1 MRSWILAAVGIWFV
15 AEVARLAGGLMGR
28 QSVVAE
34 LGVIGLAIA
43 ATGGFAA
50 AARRRMRPADEAAL
64 YLDAIG
70 IFGATTAGVIVL
82 GAAFVTD
89 SRALSILAHGA
100 FSLALMGA
108 ALLLNVA
115 TRAPLRLVGQWEV
128 LAGLALGAAA
138 HFGLLLPIA
147 DGQAQAGLHAMVAA
161 SAVMVGHGGSNW
173 TSTAYAGRRY
183 SAIAAWLRGLLP
195 LVSVIVAAV
204 LVIMLL
210 TTPTLVGGP
219 LRIAVAVALCLVV
232 VCAFARQTVLLSD
245 RERVIGRERQ
255 LTDEL
260 TVAEAQ
266 YRSVVERVS
275 GVVYVAEVG
284 RHGRW
289 HFVSPKI
296 ADLLGYTP
304 EEWMADPD
312 LWINSIHPGDRE
324 RIAASELNEAERIDS
339 KGRWE
344 YRLIARDG
352 RIVWVIDDEAIIA
365 RDEDGQATMTQ
376 GILVDISDRKSLEDQ
391 LRHQALHDPLTG
403 LPNRVLF
410 VDRLSHALVRR
421 NRTGGIAALFV
432 DLDDFKDINDSL
444 GHAAG
449 DELLRLVAERL
460 ASVLRPEDTACRLG
474 GDEFAFLL
482 EDADRVRAE
491 SVARRILVALAEPFQ
506 LAVGVATL
514 TASVGVATRAVR
526 VAGDASETADE
537 MLRDA
542 DTAMYVAKS
551 RGNGLIEV
559 FEIGMEEPMARRRA
573 LRTALEHAL
582 DTEAELFLEYQPIV
596 EMRTGNLIGLEALV
610 RWNHPL
616 LGRLMPADFVPL
628 AEEGGL
634 IGRLGEWVL
643 RRACAD
649 LAGGSVMVSVNVSAH
664 QLGDDTLPQ
673 LVEDVLATSGM
684 PATRLLLELT
694 ESTLASA
701 GVGAETELLRVQ
713 QLGVRIALDDFGSGY
728 SSLEYLGRLPIDVL
742 KIDRSLV
749 ERVHD
754 EPQRQEV
761 MRAIGHIA
769 EKLSLQT
776 IVEGVEHE
784 AQRSMLLSLGF
795 DRAQGFLFS
804 RAVPLA
810 EAMGP
815 FPGSIGSIAEEGDP
829 AKARRAS

>member
-1 MRSWILAAVGIWFV
+1 M
-15 AEVARLAGGLMGR
+15 
-28 QSVVAE
+28 
-34 LGVIGLAIA
+34 
-43 ATGGFAA
+43 
-50 AARRRMRPADEAAL
+50 
-64 YLDAIG
+64 
-70 IFGATTAGVIVL
+70 
-82 GAAFVTD
+82 
-89 SRALSILAHGA
+89 
-100 FSLALMGA
+100 
-108 ALLLNVA
+108 
-115 TRAPLRLVGQWEV
+115 
-128 LAGLALGAAA
+128 
-138 HFGLLLPIA
+138 
-147 DGQAQAGLHAMVAA
+147 
-161 SAVMVGHGGSNW
+161 
-173 TSTAYAGRRY
+173 
-183 SAIAAWLRGLLP
+183 
-195 LVSVIVAAV
+195 
-204 LVIMLL
+204 
-210 TTPTLVGGP
+210 
-219 LRIAVAVALCLVV
+219 
-232 VCAFARQTVLLSD
+232 
-245 RERVIGRERQ
+245 IGRERQ

-324 RIAASELNEAERIDS
+324 RIAASELDEAERIDS

-352 RIVWVIDDEAIIA
+352 RVVWVIDDEAVIA
-365 RDEDGQATMTQ
+365 RDEDGQPTMTQ

-460 ASVLRPEDTACRLG
+460 AGVLRPEDTACRLG

-491 SVARRILVALAEPFQ
+491 SVARRILAALAEPFQ

-559 FEIGMEEPMARRRA
+559 FERGMEEPMARRRA

-582 DTEAELFLEYQPIV
+582 DTEEAPPRIPADRRDAHREPHRPGGARPLEPPTP
-596 EMRTGNLIGLEALV
+596 RA
-610 RWNHPL
+610 PDA
-616 LGRLMPADFVPL
+616 GRL
-628 AEEGGL
+628 
-634 IGRLGEWVL
+634 
-643 RRACAD
+643 RA
-649 LAGGSVMVSVNVSAH
+649 AGGGGRAH
-664 QLGDDTLPQ
+664 
-673 LVEDVLATSGM
+673 
-684 PATRLLLELT
+684 
-694 ESTLASA
+694 
-701 GVGAETELLRVQ
+701 
-713 QLGVRIALDDFGSGY
+713 
-728 SSLEYLGRLPIDVL
+728 
-742 KIDRSLV
+742 RSP
-749 ERVHD
+749 R
-754 EPQRQEV
+754 R
-761 MRAIGHIA
+761 
-769 EKLSLQT
+769 
-776 IVEGVEHE
+776 
-784 AQRSMLLSLGF
+784 
-795 DRAQGFLFS
+795 
-804 RAVPLA
+804 
-810 EAMGP
+810 MGP
-815 FPGSIGSIAEEGDP
+815 APRVRGPRRRFGHGLGQRVRPP
-829 AKARRAS
+829 AR